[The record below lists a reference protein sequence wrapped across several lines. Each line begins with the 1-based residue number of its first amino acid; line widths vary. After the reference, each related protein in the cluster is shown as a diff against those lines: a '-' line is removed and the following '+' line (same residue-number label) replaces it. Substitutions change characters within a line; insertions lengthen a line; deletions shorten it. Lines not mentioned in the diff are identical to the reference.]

1 MKQLITLEDA
11 LYKRQSI
18 RSYDMNGLSQEELKE
33 IEDYVKSIDHLIS
46 ELKYSAQIVGP
57 NDIKAIAKWR
67 APHYFL
73 LYSEDSTEGRMNVA
87 YIYEQLV
94 IYLTSLGIGTCW
106 ATSIS
111 PKEGKEKDGLKWCA
125 TIAFGKTEQ
134 DILRDSSSIKR
145 KSLSEISDQNDER
158 LEAVRIAPSSMNN
171 QPWYFKHNGETIEVL
186 CKKQGLLKKWM
197 IEQNHIDMGIALG
210 NLKIANKE
218 LTYTPFEN
226 KEEENGYI
234 VFGEMKL

>member
-1 MKQLITLEDA
+1 MKQFISLEDA

-18 RSYDMNGLSQEELKE
+18 RTYDMNGLSQAELKE
-33 IEDYVKSIDHLIS
+33 IEDYAIGVNPLVP
-46 ELKYSAQIVGP
+46 ELKYSAKIVGP
-57 NDIKAIAKWR
+57 DDIKAIAKWR

-73 LYSEDSTEGRMNVA
+73 LYSEDSIEGRMNVA

-94 IYLTSLGIGTCW
+94 IYLTSLDIGTCW
-106 ATSIS
+106 ATSIT
-111 PKEGKEKDGLKWCA
+111 PKDGKDLDGLKWCA
-125 TIAFGKTEQ
+125 TIAFGNSNG
-134 DILRDSSSIKR
+134 DIYRDPSAIKR

-171 QPWYFKHNGETIEVL
+171 QPWYFKHNGEKIEVL

-210 NLKIANKE
+210 NLKMADPE
-218 LTYTPFEN
+218 LSYTPFEN

-234 VFGEMKL
+234 RFGEIA